1 MHKYRQDPAVKTWT
15 HRLAIRIINICF
27 AVLYHLNGIVV
38 QIVEIVRCMR
48 DFVTANVKHRKVFED
63 GLLELALAE
72 LIVPRVN
79 RDDSYHGTARTF
91 SLLGLVSSKRMI
103 SLPLYISAKYWFKIA
118 AFKWPICK

>member
-48 DFVTANVKHRKVFED
+48 DFVTTDVKHRKVLKD

-72 LIVPRVN
+72 FKYRN
-79 RDDSYHGTARTF
+79 RDDSYHRTVRTF

>member
-15 HRLAIRIINICF
+15 HRLAICIINICF
-27 AVLYHLNGIVV
+27 TVLYHLNGIVV

-48 DFVTANVKHRKVFED
+48 DFVTANVKRRKVFED

-118 AFKWPICK
+118 AFK